1 MRHLFRACYGSYAW
15 IVLAA
20 IVVPTTLLLS
30 MTPSTRWSRRIARR
44 AARTFFICIGSP
56 IRIENGQ
63 ALSDAGCIIVANHA
77 SYLDGL
83 ILTAALPAS
92 FTFVIKHEMAT
103 VPVASLIL
111 RRLGSEFVDRHDDAH
126 RRRVARRLLDAARSG
141 AALAVFPEATFDA
154 EPGLKRFQLGAFR
167 VAWRTAVPLV
177 PVVIEGARYM
187 LGAGCWLPTPA
198 RLSVRICE
206 PLRPDSYPCPRT
218 LMLAARRSILDRLPE
233 PDLGPTTEPS
243 AGDERETPPA
253 A

>member
-30 MTPSTRWSRRIARR
+30 MTPSTRW
-44 AARTFFICIGSP
+44 
-56 IRIENGQ
+56 
-63 ALSDAGCIIVANHA
+63 SDAGCIIVANHA

-233 PDLGPTTEPS
+233 PDLGPTTEPPPS
-243 AGDERETPPA
+243 AGDERKTPPA